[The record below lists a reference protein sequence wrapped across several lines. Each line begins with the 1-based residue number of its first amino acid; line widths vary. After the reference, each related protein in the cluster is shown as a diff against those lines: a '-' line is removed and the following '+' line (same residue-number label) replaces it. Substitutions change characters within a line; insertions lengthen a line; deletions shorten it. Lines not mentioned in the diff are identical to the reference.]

1 MKKMTKLDIG
11 RVDLSEIAHAL
22 EDHSGE
28 TSWYL
33 DPKSGELHMSSF
45 GMWDGQDVDEAFEP
59 PAHLR
64 RVDSLDSRESYS
76 DLADFTERVR
86 DPRTRELLE
95 RAIAGRGAFR
105 RFKDTLSQFPDL
117 RTAWFAFHD
126 TRMERRVVEWLLDG
140 ELISDE
146 EAERALAARPDPVVP
161 GIEGAFDARRIAR
174 DVAADLRGVF
184 GQRLRQ
190 VVLFGSWARGDAHP
204 ESDIDLLVVLD
215 RADDRWAEHKRMRD
229 VLWRHSLEN
238 DTVVSTLVVDEA
250 DYKHA
255 LRPVLMRIRAE
266 GEVVE

>member
-1 MKKMTKLDIG
+1 MKKMTKLVIG

-105 RFKDTLSQFPDL
+105 RFKDVLARWPGEL
-117 RTAWFAFHD
+117 ERWFAFSED
-126 TRMERRVVEWLLDG
+126 RQRGRARAWLAG
-140 ELISDE
+140 AGYRPSPPSKP
-146 EAERALAARPDPVVP
+146 AAAP
-161 GIEGAFDARRIAR
+161 
-174 DVAADLRGVF
+174 
-184 GQRLRQ
+184 
-190 VVLFGSWARGDAHP
+190 
-204 ESDIDLLVVLD
+204 
-215 RADDRWAEHKRMRD
+215 
-229 VLWRHSLEN
+229 
-238 DTVVSTLVVDEA
+238 
-250 DYKHA
+250 
-255 LRPVLMRIRAE
+255 
-266 GEVVE
+266 

>member
-76 DLADFTERVR
+76 DLADFTELVR
-86 DPRTRELLE
+86 DPKARELLE

-126 TRMERRVVEWLLDG
+126 RRMERRVIEWLQDE
-140 ELISDE
+140 ELISED
-146 EAERALAARPDPVVP
+146 EAERGLAARADPVLP
-161 GIEGAFDARRIAR
+161 GIEGAFDAREIAR
-174 DVAADLRGVF
+174 DVASDLK
-184 GQRLRQ
+184 RLY
-190 VVLFGSWARGDAHP
+190 GD
-204 ESDIDLLVVLD
+204 
-215 RADDRWAEHKRMRD
+215 
-229 VLWRHSLEN
+229 
-238 DTVVSTLVVDEA
+238 
-250 DYKHA
+250 
-255 LRPVLMRIRAE
+255 
-266 GEVVE
+266 

>member
-1 MKKMTKLDIG
+1 MKKLDLERI
-11 RVDLSEIAHAL
+11 DLSEIAHAL

-28 TSWYL
+28 TSWFL

-45 GMWDGQDVDEAFEP
+45 GMWDGQDVAEDFES

-76 DLADFTERVR
+76 DLADFTGRVR
-86 DPRTRELLE
+86 DPKTREVLE

-126 TRMERRVVEWLLDG
+126 TRMERRVIEWLRDE

-146 EAERALAARPDPVVP
+146 EAERALAARPDPVLP
-161 GIEGAFDARRIAR
+161 GIEGAFDAREIAR
-174 DVAADLRGVF
+174 DVASDLK
-184 GQRLRQ
+184 RLYGDRVRK

-215 RADDRWAEHKRMRD
+215 RVEDASREHERMSD
-229 VLWRHSLEN
+229 LLNRHSLDN
-238 DTVVSTLVVDEA
+238 DTIVSTLVVSER
-250 DYKHA
+250 DYASAQK
-255 LRPVLMRIRAE
+255 PVLIRIRAE
-266 GEVVE
+266 GEPIA

>member
-33 DPKSGELHMSSF
+33 DPKSGELHMFSV
-45 GMWDGQDVDEAFEP
+45 GIWDGQDVAEDFEP

-86 DPRTRELLE
+86 DPKTRELLE

-126 TRMERRVVEWLLDG
+126 TRMERRVIEWLREE
-140 ELISDE
+140 ELISEE
-146 EAERALAARPDPVVP
+146 EADGGLAARPDPVQP
-161 GIEGAFDARRIAR
+161 GIEGAFDAREIAR
-174 DVAADLRGVF
+174 DVASDLRRLYGD
-184 GQRLRQ
+184 RLRK

-215 RADDRWAEHKRMRD
+215 RVADRWAEHKRMD
-229 VLWRHSLEN
+229 DILWRRSLEN
-238 DTVVSTLVVDEA
+238 DTIVSTLVVDEA
-250 DYKHA
+250 DYEHA
-255 LRPVLMRIRAE
+255 QRPVLMRIRAE
-266 GEVVE
+266 GETLV